1 MRGFFS
7 ESVTRAREYSI
18 AMSSL
23 ADRQQSLTQRPP
35 TEKRPSVDPGDRIFV
50 RKKSIDHGDQPW
62 LVRNTKGFPS
72 RLDHPPPLGFKT
84 STKRLAQDRRA
95 FPADIF
101 LNMIRRGFSCRE
113 RVNLDSSLG
122 RTRDSTP
129 HPGNPTTQAPRAD
142 AHRTNS
148 PNPPPVPTPTPLQHD
163 SVMPCPDVH
172 MPFQPHLLAR
182 HLANLNL
189 IQRADGRPNHGL

>member
-50 RKKSIDHGDQPW
+50 RKKSTDHGDQPW
-62 LVRNTKGFPS
+62 LVRNGKGFPS

-101 LNMIRRGFSCRE
+101 QNMIRRGFSCRG

-129 HPGNPTTQAPRAD
+129 HPGNPTTQAPSYHAR
-142 AHRTNS
+142 
-148 PNPPPVPTPTPLQHD
+148 TPTAQTRPTLRP
-163 SVMPCPDVH
+163 SLP
-172 MPFQPHLLAR
+172 QPR
-182 HLANLNL
+182 YNM
-189 IQRADGRPNHGL
+189 IP